1 MVCSIEL
8 AEAYK
13 NLCQRTDY
21 EKCEKPR
28 AARFDIET
36 MSEIM
41 SRLDNPHLKVPSI
54 HIAGSKGKGSVASY
68 ISRALGDIGMRV
80 GVYSSPHLSDWRERV
95 QVNHEF
101 IDDDQ
106 LAKSI
111 NLVVEVAPDSATFFD
126 LLTASAFYSFSE
138 MSLDCMV
145 IEVGLGGRF
154 DSTNV
159 LQPIASLVT
168 SIELEHSDVLGDSLS
183 KIAYQKG
190 GIYKKGSQLWCA
202 SEVPVEAKK
211 VLREIADTFNQE
223 LNVATYPELVA
234 PDTPNFF
241 ASNKTL
247 AVSVLASLGE
257 PYSQGVDF
265 LNNTSF
271 DDLNLPGRFELR
283 YSKEGRPIIFDVAH
297 SPKSLE
303 ETLRCFRSR
312 FYGEF
317 RDVLFAFRDDKDIA
331 DIAKAIGPPLSD
343 ENWYCCPAGDHPR
356 SARADKIGPCLNAR
370 PQFLVD
376 FTDSDH
382 PLLVTGSTY
391 LVGALRPKT
400 FVNHEA

>member
-13 NLCQRTDY
+13 KLCQRTDY

-28 AARFDIET
+28 AARFDLET

-68 ISRALGDIGMRV
+68 MSRALGDIGMRV

-95 QVNHEF
+95 QVNQEF

-111 NLVVEVAPDSATFFD
+111 NLVIEVAPDSATFFD

-138 MSLDCMV
+138 MHLDCMV

-159 LQPIASLVT
+159 LQPVAALVT
-168 SIELEHSDVLGDSLS
+168 SIEFEHTDVLGDSLS

-190 GIYKKGSQLWCA
+190 GIFKPGSQFWCA
-202 SEVPVEAKK
+202 SDIPVEAKK
-211 VLREIADTFNQE
+211 VLREISESFNQK
-223 LNVATYPELVA
+223 LNIATYPELVA
-234 PDTPNFF
+234 PGTPRFF
-241 ASNKTL
+241 ASNRAL

-257 PYSQGVDF
+257 PYSRGVDF
-265 LNNTSF
+265 LNNLSF
-271 DDLNLPGRFELR
+271 EDSNLPGRFELR
-283 YSKEGRPIIFDVAH
+283 YSREGRAIIFDVAH
-297 SPKSLE
+297 SPNSLV
-303 ETLRCFRSR
+303 ETLRCFRSC
-312 FYGEF
+312 FKEEP
-317 RDVLFAFRDDKDIA
+317 RDVLFALRDDKDVLSIA
-331 DIAKAIGPPLSD
+331 QSIGEPLSD

-356 SARADKIGPCLNAR
+356 SARVDKIGSCLKAK

-376 FTDSDH
+376 FPDSNH

-400 FVNHEA
+400 FGHNES

>member
-111 NLVVEVAPDSATFFD
+111 NLVLEVAPDSATFFD

-202 SEVPVEAKK
+202 SGVPVEAKK
-211 VLREIADTFNQE
+211 VLREI
-223 LNVATYPELVA
+223 Y
-234 PDTPNFF
+234 
-241 ASNKTL
+241 
-247 AVSVLASLGE
+247 
-257 PYSQGVDF
+257 
-265 LNNTSF
+265 
-271 DDLNLPGRFELR
+271 RR
-283 YSKEGRPIIFDVAH
+283 
-297 SPKSLE
+297 
-303 ETLRCFRSR
+303 
-312 FYGEF
+312 
-317 RDVLFAFRDDKDIA
+317 
-331 DIAKAIGPPLSD
+331 
-343 ENWYCCPAGDHPR
+343 
-356 SARADKIGPCLNAR
+356 
-370 PQFLVD
+370 
-376 FTDSDH
+376 
-382 PLLVTGSTY
+382 
-391 LVGALRPKT
+391 
-400 FVNHEA
+400 